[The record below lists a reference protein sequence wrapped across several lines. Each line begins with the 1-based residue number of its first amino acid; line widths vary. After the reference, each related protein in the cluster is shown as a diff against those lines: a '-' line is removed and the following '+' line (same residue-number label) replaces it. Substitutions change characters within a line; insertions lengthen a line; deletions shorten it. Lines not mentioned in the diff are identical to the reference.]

1 VRPACIEGGS
11 LKSGA
16 SLEKG
21 GQNNALTMVA
31 SSGLSRR
38 VAVEAVSRA
47 AVVPASGAALTFP
60 LIRLLSLIS
69 MQEGH

>member
-1 VRPACIEGGS
+1 
-11 LKSGA
+11 
-16 SLEKG
+16 
-21 GQNNALTMVA
+21 
-31 SSGLSRR
+31 
-38 VAVEAVSRA
+38 VEAVSRA